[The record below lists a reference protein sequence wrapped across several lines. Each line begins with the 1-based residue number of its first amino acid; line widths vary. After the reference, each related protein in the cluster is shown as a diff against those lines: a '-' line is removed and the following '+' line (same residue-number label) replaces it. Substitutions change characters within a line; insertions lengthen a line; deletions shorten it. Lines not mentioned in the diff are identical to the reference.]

1 MRRYVVR
8 TAYSRRV
15 YCVHSTTMLCT
26 RTMRNTLTQSIALHT
41 TLPVVAWAFL
51 AVLAEREGAG
61 FARAN
66 ALIARLLRAHVELLA
81 PGLWGRAMAR
91 DAEAAANKNASP
103 HDRGAAL
110 ADWIRGELDGGGR

>member
-1 MRRYVVR
+1 MRKKLV
-8 TAYSRRV
+8 
-15 YCVHSTTMLCT
+15 
-26 RTMRNTLTQSIALHT
+26 QSIALHT
-41 TLPVVAWAFL
+41 TLPVVVWAFL

-81 PGLWGRAMAR
+81 PGLWGRAVAR
-91 DAEAAANKNASP
+91 DAEAAATDKGASP
-103 HDRGAAL
+103 ADRGAAL